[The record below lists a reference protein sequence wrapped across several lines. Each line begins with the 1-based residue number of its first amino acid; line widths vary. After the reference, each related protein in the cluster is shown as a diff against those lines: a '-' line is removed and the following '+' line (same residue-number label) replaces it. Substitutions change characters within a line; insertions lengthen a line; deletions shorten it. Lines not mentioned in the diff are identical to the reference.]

1 MNKNRAQP
9 NSNCQSD
16 CESQKT
22 NDKHDADE
30 MKRAPDQK
38 MKGKE
43 VGKKSAGKK
52 IEKTA
57 GQQA

>member
-1 MNKNRAQP
+1 MNKNTAQP

-30 MKRAPDQK
+30 MKRPAHQK
-38 MKGKE
+38 RKGK
-43 VGKKSAGKK
+43 GAGKK